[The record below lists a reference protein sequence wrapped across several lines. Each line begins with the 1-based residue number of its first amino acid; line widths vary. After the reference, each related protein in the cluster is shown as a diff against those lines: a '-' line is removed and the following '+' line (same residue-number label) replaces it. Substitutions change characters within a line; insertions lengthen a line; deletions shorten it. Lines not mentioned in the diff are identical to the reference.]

1 MNTRI
6 SAGAVAV
13 AAFVLVVMLAP
24 PAMAQ
29 QVPGPTAGDRR
40 ESARSEESKGGSIN
54 IDIDGDEKNGG
65 LSQTV
70 VMILLLTVAS
80 VAPGILLLM
89 TSFTRFVVVLS
100 LTRNALGLQGI
111 PPTQVLIGLS
121 LFMTLFAMGP
131 VLSQV
136 NEQAIQPA
144 LKGKISSSRAMERGF
159 EPLREHM
166 LTQVEKDDL
175 KLFAGLQSDT
185 RPATSDD
192 VPASALIPAFVVS
205 ELRSAFV
212 IGFIIFI
219 PFLVI
224 DLVFAASLM
233 SLGMVMVPPVL
244 ISLPV
249 KLLLFVL
256 VDGWGLIVR
265 SVLGSVTGAA

>member
-1 MNTRI
+1 MLARTSLI
-6 SAGAVAV
+6 AAGM
-13 AAFVLVVMLAP
+13 AAFLLFATPSPAAAQEP
-24 PAMAQ
+24 PDTIPAIEREGAF
-29 QVPGPTAGDRR
+29 GDRG
-40 ESARSEESKGGSIN
+40 KGEALN
-54 IDIDGDEKNGG
+54 IDIGGKKKGGG

-70 VMILLLTVAS
+70 TMILLLTVAS
-80 VAPGILLLM
+80 VAPAILLLM
-89 TSFTRFVVVLS
+89 TSFTRFIVVLS

-136 NEQAIQPA
+136 NEGAIQPA
-144 LKGKISSSRAMERGF
+144 LKGEISTAQAAEKGF
-159 EPLREHM
+159 EPLRKYM
-166 LTQVEKDDL
+166 LGQVDDEDL
-175 KLFAGLQSDT
+175 KLFAGLQSDA
-185 RPATSDD
+185 RPSSADE
-192 VPASALIPAFVVS
+192 VAASALVPAFVVS
-205 ELRSAFV
+205 ELRSAFL

-244 ISLPV
+244 IALPV
-249 KLLLFVL
+249 KLLMFVL

-265 SVLGSVTGAA
+265 SVLGSVTGG